1 MRTMIV
7 VLGLVSALAS
17 GVAAQSVDGRERRD
31 VVLGAADLIEDRYVY
46 PDRGEEIARRLR
58 EDVDRFSQTD
68 ADAFAAA
75 LTARLRALSADG
87 HFAVEHRPEG
97 LAADDGPATE
107 DAHMARMIEH
117 WYGKGST
124 TASRVFSAWR
134 AEWAISICGSSPRPT
149 WRRT

>member
-75 LTARLRALSADG
+75 LTAYSATG
-87 HFAVEHRPEG
+87 RVRSNSTRKKRPPG
-97 LAADDGPATE
+97 
-107 DAHMARMIEH
+107 R
-117 WYGKGST
+117 
-124 TASRVFSAWR
+124 R
-134 AEWAISICGSSPRPT
+134 SS
-149 WRRT
+149 